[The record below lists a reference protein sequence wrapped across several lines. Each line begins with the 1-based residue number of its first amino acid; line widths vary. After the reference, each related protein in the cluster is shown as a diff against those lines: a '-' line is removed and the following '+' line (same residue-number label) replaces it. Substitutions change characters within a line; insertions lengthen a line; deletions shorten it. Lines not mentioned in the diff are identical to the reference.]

1 MLDYE
6 KRQNRF
12 CRNLFFFFLLL
23 AFMLV
28 LCGCSG
34 FVQLHTNLPLSTTK
48 ILVVNNTNS
57 HLYILVDG
65 NEKGAVPPAETRTF
79 GFWIGGGAY
88 SSSIQV
94 SVVLLDRQK
103 NRSWS
108 DVVYFSSYYKY
119 SYVFTA
125 REDESGRLQVERR

>member
-6 KRQNRF
+6 ERQNHF
-12 CRNLFFFFLLL
+12 CRNLLFVLILIVL
-23 AFMLV
+23 MLV
-28 LCGCSG
+28 LCGCGG
-34 FVQLHTNLPLSTTK
+34 FIQLHTNLPLSATK
-48 ILVVNNTNS
+48 VLVVNNTNS
-57 HLYILVDG
+57 QLDILVDG
-65 NEKGAVPPAETRTF
+65 NERGIVSPAETRTF

-94 SVVLLDRQK
+94 SVVLLDRQG

-125 REDESGRLQVERR
+125 REDENGKLYVERR